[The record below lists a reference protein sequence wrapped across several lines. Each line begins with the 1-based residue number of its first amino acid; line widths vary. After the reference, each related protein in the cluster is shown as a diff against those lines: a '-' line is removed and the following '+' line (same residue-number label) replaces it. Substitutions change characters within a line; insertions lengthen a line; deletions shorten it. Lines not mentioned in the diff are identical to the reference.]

1 MSLATIPEALDALR
15 QGKPVLVADDEGRE
29 NEGDVILSAE
39 LATRDWVAWTVRN
52 TSGYICAPMTN
63 EIADRLE
70 LPIMVPDSQDLRH
83 TAYTITVDA
92 ADRITTGISA
102 ADRAHTLRALGN
114 PDAVP
119 TDLIRPG
126 HIVPLRAVDGGVRQR
141 AGHTEAA
148 VDLMTLAGL
157 TPVGAICEVVD
168 DDGNMMRLPGLIAL
182 GERHSLPVI
191 TIAALIEY
199 MNARELSPTESAG
212 SVPAS
217 DFDDREP
224 ATASSAVLFEVETNV
239 PTTHGTFRMRAY
251 RDRNTGADHVAILA
265 GDHTAPGAVVRV
277 HSECLTGEAFGSL
290 KCECGPQLD
299 TALDAIQRHG
309 GIVVYLRGHEGRG
322 IGLINKLRAYH
333 LQENGLDTLDANL
346 ALGLPADARDY
357 LAATSILQDLGATS
371 IRLLTNNPE
380 KVRQLEEY
388 GVTVTER
395 VPLVVGVGAFN
406 ETYLETKRD
415 RMGHEFTSTAI
426 TAAGQESRTTS

>member
-63 EIADRLE
+63 DIADRLE
-70 LPIMVPDSQDLRH
+70 LPIMVSDSQDLRH

-102 ADRAHTLRALGN
+102 ADRAHTLRVLGSQ
-114 PDAVP
+114 DAEP
-119 TDLIRPG
+119 SELIRPG

-148 VDLMTLAGL
+148 VDLMRLAGL

-168 DDGNMMRLPGLIAL
+168 DNGDMMRLPGLIAL
-182 GERHSLPVI
+182 GERDGLPVI

-199 MNARELSPTESAG
+199 LNEQENAPAASVLPRTVPDEPEDTG
-212 SVPAS
+212 VPAS
-217 DFDDREP
+217 SP
-224 ATASSAVLFEVETNV
+224 VVFEVETTV

-265 GDHTAPGAVVRV
+265 GDYTAPGALVRV

-299 TALDAIQRHG
+299 TALAAIQRHG
-309 GIVVYLRGHEGRG
+309 GVVVYLRGHEGRG
-322 IGLINKLRAYH
+322 IGLINKLRAYK
-333 LQENGLDTLDANL
+333 LQEDGMDTLDANL
-346 ALGLPADARDY
+346 ALGLPADARSY
-357 LAATSILQDLGATS
+357 LAATAILTDLGLTS

-380 KVRQLEEY
+380 KVRQIEEY

-406 ETYLETKRD
+406 ASYLETKRD
-415 RMGHEFTSTAI
+415 RMGHEYTPTAL
-426 TAAGQESRTTS
+426 TASGQESRTTS

>member
-182 GERHSLPVI
+182 GERDSLPVI

-199 MNARELSPTESAG
+199 MNAREISPAESAE

-224 ATASSAVLFEVETNV
+224 AAASSAVLFEVETNV

-322 IGLINKLRAYH
+322 IGLINKLRAYQ

-357 LAATSILQDLGATS
+357 LAATSILQDLGATN

-388 GVTVTER
+388 GITVTER
-395 VPLVVGVGAFN
+395 VPIVVGVGAFN

-415 RMGHEFTSTAI
+415 RMGHEFTPTAI
-426 TAAGQESRTTS
+426 TATGQESRTAS